1 MQRLGLALVV
11 MALAGCGALRDAF
24 SAHPRVAATAA
35 GQDLTVQQLA
45 TWVAGVKRIQPKVQN
60 FAGLA
65 AVYVDYM
72 VFAAQLA
79 KGRNMDDS
87 LLVLEANWPAVAQLK
102 WNRFHDRLL
111 AARAEVTPAEIDSTY
126 LAGTVRLFQH
136 LLIQVPASAAPPL
149 VERKR
154 ALTEQLLHQVSA
166 QHGAG
171 FAALARRYSEDPGSK
186 SSGGYLSVAARGQ
199 FVVPFETAAW
209 VLEPGGI
216 SGAVRSPF
224 GFHIIRRPPL
234 AEVRDS
240 FSAGLARLVT
250 QHLDSVY
257 VDSLATRRELRVKSG
272 APAVVRTVLGD
283 LVSART
289 NSRILV
295 TYRGGAFRVSDLVR
309 WIFALA
315 PQEVRFLP
323 SASDDQ
329 LRQFL
334 RVVAERELL
343 LAQVDSAGVQ
353 LAPDDW
359 QEIRV
364 GHDSVLSFLER
375 QLGISPKMLADSA
388 ATVDARVR
396 LAATH
401 VDSYLGRAL
410 SGNVQIVP
418 VPPFLAAALR
428 ESEPWSIDPGGVA
441 DAVDRATAQRAASD
455 SMPAPGLRRAP
466 GGPPIPLDT
475 TVCRSAR

>member
-1 MQRLGLALVV
+1 MQRLSLALVIV
-11 MALAGCGALRDAF
+11 PLAGCGALRDAF
-24 SAHPRVAATAA
+24 SAHPRIAATAA

-45 TWVAGVKRIQPKVQN
+45 TWVVGVKRVQPKVQN

-87 LLVLEANWPAVAQLK
+87 VLVLQANWPAAAQLK
-102 WNRFHDRLL
+102 WNRFHDQLV
-111 AARAEVTPAEIDSTY
+111 AARAELTPAQVDSTY
-126 LAGTVRLFQH
+126 RAGTVRLFQH
-136 LLIQVPASAAPPL
+136 ILIQVPASAAPPL

-154 ALTEQLLHQVSA
+154 ALSEQLLHEAAA
-166 QHGAG
+166 QHGTG

-186 SSGGYLSVAARGQ
+186 SGGGYLSVAGRGQ

-209 VLEPGGI
+209 ELGPGGI
-216 SGAVRSPF
+216 SGVVRSPF

-240 FSAGLARLVT
+240 FGAGLARLVT
-250 QHLDSVY
+250 LRLDSVY
-257 VDSLATRRELRVKSG
+257 VDSLAARGGLRVKSG
-272 APAVVRTVLGD
+272 APAVVRAVLGD

-289 NSRILV
+289 DTRTLA
-295 TYRGGAFRVSDLVR
+295 TYRGGTLRVKDLVR
-309 WIFALA
+309 WIFAID

-334 RVVAERELL
+334 TVITQRELL
-343 LAQVDSAGVQ
+343 LRQVDSAGVR
-353 LAPDDW
+353 LTPEDW
-359 QEIRV
+359 QEIRTA
-364 GHDSVLSFLER
+364 HDSALSLLER
-375 QLGISPKMLADSA
+375 QVGISPKLLADSA

-396 LAATH
+396 LAAAH
-401 VDSYLGRAL
+401 VDGYLSRAL
-410 SGNVQIVP
+410 SGNAQLVP
-418 VPPFLAAALR
+418 VPAFLAAALR

-441 DAVDRATAQRAASD
+441 DAVDRATALRAASD
-455 SMPAPGLRRAP
+455 SAAAPSLRRAP

-475 TVCRSAR
+475 AVHRSAR